1 MYGDSNTGQHQTGH
15 QQVLFKRRGFFYG
28 SAALCLR
35 SAVEPGS
42 SIHCVYRWA
51 NVNNIRVL
59 IEFCFFKD
67 VFFFQESSGVG
78 QTSI

>member
-1 MYGDSNTGQHQTGH
+1 MYGDSDTGQYQTGH

-35 SAVEPGS
+35 IAIEPGS

-51 NVNNIRVL
+51 NFRVL